1 MMMMMITAHLLLS
14 IIGNAFIST
23 NYACVNLR
31 TLSYWFDKWIMRINK
46 NFIKNWNNMMKIEI
60 IIQQCQINNFW
71 WSWTIE
77 NKNYELNGED
87 IRYEIIRYIHTL
99 VIRLPECGCV
109 CVCTK
114 SKFYDSILVFSPKH
128 IIQIS
133 SELLK

>member
-87 IRYEIIRYIHTL
+87 IRYEIIRTFIHWWL
-99 VIRLPECGCV
+99 DCLNVGV
-109 CVCTK
+109 CVRNLNFT
-114 SKFYDSILVFSPKH
+114 ILFWFSQQNTSFKY
-128 IIQIS
+128 
-133 SELLK
+133 LLNF